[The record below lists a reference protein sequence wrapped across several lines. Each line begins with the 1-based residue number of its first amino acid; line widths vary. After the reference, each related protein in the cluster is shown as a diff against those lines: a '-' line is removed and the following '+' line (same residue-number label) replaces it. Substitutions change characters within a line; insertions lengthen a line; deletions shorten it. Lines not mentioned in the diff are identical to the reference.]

1 MENLEIE
8 KSINNNLNIS
18 KEQKS
23 FLETKLGSLINKGI
37 NIGLKYVLPDVIEDE
52 IIEIKD
58 TMINNGLKEGI
69 NTAIDSAMNFGKS
82 AIGIVT
88 GNFENISQVQTA
100 IKKGGIIDSISD
112 TLETVINRGVENG
125 KITYNIGNTI
135 LKGKNTI
142 LNSISNKIE
151 NEFQSQL
158 ESIEKI
164 NKYTK
169 NWERYYKNKDFD
181 GMQKEYKKIQ
191 EKLKDIVPLEKTI
204 TEAREISNLHNLI
217 KNNGKNFNLSQEEI
231 ELAKSL

>member
-8 KSINNNLNIS
+8 KSVNNNLNIS

-169 NWERYYKNKDFD
+169 NWEQYYKNKDFD